1 MKAKLNFQ
9 TLAVLT
15 LLIFAPVLIQAQ
27 TDKKQIELKKL
38 EAGIAAA
45 RAKVELNERKLATA
59 DSLINAGTKLI
70 AESKTESKA
79 IDSEAKKLDK
89 EFATQE
95 KPLTKLSTSKD
106 KAEATKARADLKAV
120 NTQYKS
126 DTKVLTTRLASA
138 TKKAT
143 TGSANITKG
152 KTAKSNL
159 KDALKVSNAALD
171 AAQKKYDTANS
182 SGETA
187 TQKDKKKK

>member
-1 MKAKLNFQ
+1 MKAKFNFR

-27 TDKKQIELKKL
+27 TDKKEIELKKL

-45 RAKVELNERKLATA
+45 RAKVELNERKMATA

-89 EFATQE
+89 DFATQQ
-95 KPLTKLSTSKD
+95 KSLTKLSTSKD
-106 KAEATKARADLKAV
+106 KEEATKSRADLKAL
-120 NTQYKS
+120 NTQYKA

-138 TKKAT
+138 TKKGT
-143 TGSANITKG
+143 TGNANITKG
-152 KTAKSNL
+152 KAAKANL
-159 KDALKVSNAALD
+159 KDVIKISNASLD
-171 AAQKKYDTANS
+171 AAQKKYDAANS